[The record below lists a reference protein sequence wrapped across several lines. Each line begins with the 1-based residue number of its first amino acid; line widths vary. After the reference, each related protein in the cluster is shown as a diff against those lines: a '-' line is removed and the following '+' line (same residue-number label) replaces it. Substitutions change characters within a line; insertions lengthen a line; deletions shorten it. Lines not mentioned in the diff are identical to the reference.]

1 MKLSGKIARKQG
13 MPSEASDT
21 RDGSNVPIS
30 LTAYNTH
37 RCKGSKTRKTIR
49 IWFLETRPHFLIISL
64 VLVLLGTSIAWYQGY
79 FNLLYCVLALV
90 GMLLVH
96 ICANTLN
103 DYFDYKSGIDLEVK
117 RTPFSGGSG
126 ILAAGLL
133 NPASVGRF
141 GLICFLLAIPIA
153 IYFVIVT
160 GWVLL
165 PVLFAGALCL
175 LLYTTHLTRWGL
187 GELAAGLGLGTLPVL
202 GAYLVQSGT
211 YTWEAV
217 IAAIPSGILLHN
229 GLLLF
234 EFPDVDADKK
244 GGKRT
249 FPIVMGKRRAS
260 LLYSVLTIAT
270 YVWIAAWSVA
280 RFMPVYALLGLLTL
294 PVAVTAIK
302 GALNYKEESKFFA
315 GLRANLMVVLA
326 TQALLAAGYIIAAI
340 V

>member
-1 MKLSGKIARKQG
+1 MR
-13 MPSEASDT
+13 T
-21 RDGSNVPIS
+21 
-30 LTAYNTH
+30 
-37 RCKGSKTRKTIR
+37 
-49 IWFLETRPHFLIISL
+49 WFLVTRPRFLIISL
-64 VLVLLGTSIAWYQGY
+64 ALVFLGTSIAWYQGY
-79 FNLLYCVLALV
+79 FSLLYCVLALV

-96 ICANTLN
+96 ISANTLN

-133 NPASVGRF
+133 TPASVGRF

-153 IYFVIVT
+153 IYFVIVR
-160 GWVLL
+160 GWLLL
-165 PVLFAGALCL
+165 PILLGGALCL
-175 LLYTTHLTRWGL
+175 LLYTTHLTRLGL

-202 GAYLVQSGT
+202 GAYLVQSGA
-211 YTWEAV
+211 YSWEAV

-234 EFPDVDADKK
+234 EFPDVEADEK

-249 FPIVMGKRRAS
+249 FPITMGKRKAS

-280 RFMPVYALLGLLTL
+280 GFMPLYALLGLLTL
-294 PVAVTAIK
+294 PLAVKAIK
-302 GALNYKEESKFFA
+302 GAVNYEEEGRFFP

-326 TQALLAAGYIIAAI
+326 TQALLAVGYIIAGI